1 MNACCHHLL
10 YRAGITNPNACKF
23 HGNREGWGLWNL
35 RKNFLPKVIQI
46 QLQDKA
52 KQNQDKT
59 KQNSLG
65 QPNKISAGQI

>member
-1 MNACCHHLL
+1 MEFEKEFSAKSHSNS
-10 YRAGITNPNACKF
+10 IK
-23 HGNREGWGLWNL
+23 
-35 RKNFLPKVIQI
+35 
-46 QLQDKA
+46 DKA